1 MLLVYVLK
9 VIGILGGLGPEATA
23 ELFIRIIKATPAKKD
38 QDHIPIIIFNNPKIP
53 DRTAA
58 ILYGG
63 ESPLIELI
71 KTAQKLEK
79 AGADFIVMPCNTAH
93 YYYDE
98 LKSSVKIPFLNM
110 IELTAEYVAKVYPNI
125 KFVGLLATTG
135 TVKTGLYQKF
145 FEKYGF
151 KIIVPNDED
160 QSIVMNGIYDGV
172 KAGNLDLGRK
182 LLLDVAN
189 KLIDKGAEL
198 MILGCTEISVVI
210 KNGDLRVPVVDP
222 LKILA
227 EEAIKLALK

>member
-1 MLLVYVLK
+1 MK

-23 ELFIRIIKATPAKKD
+23 ELFIRIIKATPAKRD

-71 KTAQKLEK
+71 KTAQRLER
-79 AGADFIVMPCNTAH
+79 AGADFIIMPCNTAH

-110 IELTAEYVAKVYPNI
+110 IELTAEYVAKVYPNV

-151 KIIVPNDED
+151 KIIVPSDED
-160 QSIVMNGIYDGV
+160 QRIVMSGIYDGV

-182 LLLDVAN
+182 LLLDIAN
-189 KLIDKGAEL
+189 KLIDRGSEL
-198 MILGCTEISVVI
+198 MILGCTEVSVVI
-210 KNGDLRVPVVDP
+210 KSGDLRVPVVDP
-222 LKILA
+222 LQILA
-227 EEAIKLALK
+227 EEAVKFALK

>member
-1 MLLVYVLK
+1 MYVLK

-23 ELFIRIIKATPAKKD
+23 ELFIRIIKATPAKRD

-71 KTAQKLEK
+71 KTAQRLER
-79 AGADFIVMPCNTAH
+79 AGADFIIMPCNTAH

-110 IELTAEYVAKVYPNI
+110 IELTAEYVAKVYPNV

-151 KIIVPNDED
+151 KIIVPSDED
-160 QSIVMNGIYDGV
+160 QRIVMSGIYDGV

-182 LLLDVAN
+182 LLLDIAN
-189 KLIDKGAEL
+189 KLIDKGSEL
-198 MILGCTEISVVI
+198 MILGCTEVSVVI
-210 KNGDLRVPVVDP
+210 KSGDLRVPVVDP
-222 LKILA
+222 LQILA
-227 EEAIKLALK
+227 EEAVKFALK

>member
-1 MLLVYVLK
+1 MK

-23 ELFIRIIKATPAKKD
+23 ELFIRIIKATPAKRD

-71 KTAQKLEK
+71 KTAQRLER
-79 AGADFIVMPCNTAH
+79 AGADFIIMPCNTAH

-110 IELTAEYVAKVYPNI
+110 IELTAEYVAKVYPNV

-135 TVKTGLYQKF
+135 TVKTGLYQKL

-151 KIIVPNDED
+151 KIIVPSDED
-160 QSIVMNGIYDGV
+160 QRIVMSGIYDGV

-182 LLLDVAN
+182 LLLDIAN
-189 KLIDKGAEL
+189 KLIDRGSEL
-198 MILGCTEISVVI
+198 MILGCTEVSVVI
-210 KNGDLRVPVVDP
+210 KSGDLRVPVVDP
-222 LKILA
+222 LQILA
-227 EEAIKLALK
+227 EEAVKFALK

>member
-1 MLLVYVLK
+1 MYVLK

-23 ELFIRIIKATPAKKD
+23 ELFIRIIKATPAKRD

-71 KTAQKLEK
+71 KTAQRLER
-79 AGADFIVMPCNTAH
+79 AGADFIIMPCNTAH

-110 IELTAEYVAKVYPNI
+110 IELTAEYVAKVYPNV

-151 KIIVPNDED
+151 KIIVPSDED
-160 QSIVMNGIYDGV
+160 QRIVMSGIYDGV

-182 LLLDVAN
+182 LLLDIAN
-189 KLIDKGAEL
+189 KLIDRGSEL
-198 MILGCTEISVVI
+198 MILGCTEVSVVI
-210 KNGDLRVPVVDP
+210 KSGDLRVPVVDP
-222 LKILA
+222 LQILA
-227 EEAIKLALK
+227 EEAVKFALK

>member
-1 MLLVYVLK
+1 VYVLK

-23 ELFIRIIKATPAKKD
+23 ELFIRIIKATPAKRD

-71 KTAQKLEK
+71 KTAQRLER
-79 AGADFIVMPCNTAH
+79 AGADFIIMPCNTAH

-110 IELTAEYVAKVYPNI
+110 IELTAEYVAKVYPNV

-151 KIIVPNDED
+151 KIIVPSDED
-160 QSIVMNGIYDGV
+160 QRIVMSGIYDGV

-182 LLLDVAN
+182 LLLDIAN
-189 KLIDKGAEL
+189 KLIDKGSEL
-198 MILGCTEISVVI
+198 MILGCTEVSVVI
-210 KNGDLRVPVVDP
+210 KSGDLRVPVVDP
-222 LKILA
+222 LQILA
-227 EEAIKLALK
+227 EEAVKFALK